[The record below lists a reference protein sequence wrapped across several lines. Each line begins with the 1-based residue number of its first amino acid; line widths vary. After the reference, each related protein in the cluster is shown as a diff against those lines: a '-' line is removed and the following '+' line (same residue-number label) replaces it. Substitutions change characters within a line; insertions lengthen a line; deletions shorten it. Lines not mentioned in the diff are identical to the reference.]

1 MLIGSDHYWQL
12 VTGTMVRG
20 GDGPVA
26 IHTRLGRVL
35 TGPVSVNNGSQAS
48 TSMAMFLWYFQ
59 PNFIFT
65 NQ

>member
-26 IHTRLGRVL
+26 IHTTLGRVL

-48 TSMAMFLWYFQ
+48 TSMAMFL
-59 PNFIFT
+59 
-65 NQ
+65 